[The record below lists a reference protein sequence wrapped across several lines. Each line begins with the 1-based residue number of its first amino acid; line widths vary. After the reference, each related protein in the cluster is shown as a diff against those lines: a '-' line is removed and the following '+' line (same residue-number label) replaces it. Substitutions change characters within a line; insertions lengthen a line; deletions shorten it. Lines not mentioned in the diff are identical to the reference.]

1 MEDPLPAASLAQARP
16 APEWLALGPA
26 SRLVGVDPDTLRR
39 WADTGRVRAFTTPG
53 GHRRFARADLARVRD
68 AGRAGRRSLATLGAT
83 AERVTQAYARSYRS
97 GAGAQHPA
105 MNASDRRAFRRD
117 GRELVATLLEYLDS
131 SNAERRSELELRATE
146 MVRAT
151 AERLAATGAPT
162 AAAIEAF
169 VAGRRPILAALASL
183 GRRQMLSAPAITGLY
198 SEAAELLDR
207 LLLRFVE
214 AYRSTSLET

>member
-1 MEDPLPAASLAQARP
+1 
-16 APEWLALGPA
+16 
-26 SRLVGVDPDTLRR
+26 
-39 WADTGRVRAFTTPG
+39 
-53 GHRRFARADLARVRD
+53 
-68 AGRAGRRSLATLGAT
+68 
-83 AERVTQAYARSYRS
+83 
-97 GAGAQHPA
+97 
-105 MNASDRRAFRRD
+105 MNAADRRAFRRD
-117 GRELVATLLEYLDS
+117 GRELVATLLAYLDS
-131 SNAERRSELELRATE
+131 SNAERRSELEQRATE

-151 AERLAATGAPT
+151 AKRLAATGAPT

-214 AYRSTSLET
+214 AYRSTSTET